1 LAALKA
7 RPAGSDPPRIGK
19 SSLEFNHRLSRSSSS
34 SFSSSSSIFPAEF
47 EDDDEDEN
55 EDE

>member
-19 SSLEFNHRLSRSSSS
+19 SSLEFNHRLSRSSS
-34 SFSSSSSIFPAEF
+34 IFPAEF